1 MQTETIVESS
11 VTVEMLST
19 RYRSAYSA
27 AKAIRA
33 LGMLIRVAAIVLAVL
48 MLFGGFASL
57 GEHGSDEGFI
67 TVIFAAIIT
76 GFCGFCMGLLVSA
89 LSHQIKSSAD
99 TAINTSPLLSVETKD
114 RLLAAD

>member
-11 VTVEMLST
+11 ATVEMLST

-48 MLFGGFASL
+48 ML
-57 GEHGSDEGFI
+57 
-67 TVIFAAIIT
+67 AAIIT
-76 GFCGFCMGLLVSA
+76 GFCGFCTGLLVSA